1 VICYNQISIAHPKQ
15 LNITKHCILNQ
26 LKPDWFGGPL
36 NCIAAVG
43 YFLAAFAIYTG
54 FPILI
59 LAVVR
64 DLPPRFSV
72 PDGWGGFVFWRIML
86 TTQLKENGHKPA
98 AAMVVGG
105 GIGGMRSALD
115 LADAGLKVFLI
126 EQAPCLGGRV
136 AQLGY
141 MFPQHDCVLCRGTPD
156 HGYGCTRPSIS
167 PAYLQYNQHPNID
180 IMTNTYVID
189 IEGQAGEFSVSLRQ
203 EPRYVDVTRCI
214 NCGYCSEICPV
225 ELPDSYQQ
233 GLATRKVIH
242 KTAARAA
249 PDAYHIDR
257 VPYCDECGKCVEVCP
272 SKAID
277 LNEQPHLISIEV
289 GAIILALG
297 FQIFDPS
304 ELDEY
309 GYRRFP
315 NVLHA
320 MDYERLASRSGP
332 TEGLVVRPSDQTQ
345 PKSIAWLQCIGSRD
359 QNHAYCSS
367 ICCMYATKEAML
379 AKQRL
384 AGNVDCTVFI
394 MDERAFNKEYAAYF
408 EKARNQHHIQYERCR
423 VSQIHEDPLTK
434 DLILHFSTPDGS
446 LREERYE
453 MVVLAAG
460 LQPPQSGQH
469 FTQMLDLG
477 LNQYGFCETDK
488 FTPLQTGHSGVF
500 VAGAFSSPKEI
511 VETIIDA
518 SGAAAEVMR
527 LMNNHLN
534 THTYSRAMPF
544 LTKGLFPPE
553 KDTANEPAQVGVF
566 VCKCGGVISD
576 LIDLHH
582 LTNKIDKMPAVVSSS
597 ILEFACFPEGLA
609 HIREQIHSQNLNRV
623 VVAGC
628 SNRTHD
634 SLFQKTV
641 REAGL
646 NPYLVELVNLKEQ
659 CIRVHRWQPELAN
672 QKSVELTR
680 MAVGRVSAAQP
691 IHKKKHNVRP
701 SALVIGGGVS
711 GMTAALAIADSGYDA
726 VIVERSDL
734 LGGNLQDMWYV
745 AEGYNPRRLG
755 RDLINRVRAHQHI
768 TTFVRTEVVNQTGH
782 IGFYQTELETCLPDH
797 APDRFSVEH
806 GVTIVATGARESHEH
821 AWLRIPQVITQREL
835 EDRIIH
841 QPEKIAALHDVVMI
855 QCVRSENAPDYCSRV
870 CCTNTMKNAIRL
882 KLFNPDCRVTV
893 VYKNIITYGF
903 REEFYNEARKLGV
916 IFVRYTDDEPPQLVP
931 THQGQQVIVKVRDLS
946 LNRWLE
952 LSADIVPLSMS
963 ITPSEGTAKLA
974 NILRVP
980 LSSEG
985 FFDEAQMKLRPMDF
999 MREGIFLAGM
1009 AHYPKFIEESISH
1022 ALAAAARA
1030 LTILSQRDSLY
1041 LGGVVAVVDPDKCVG
1056 CLTCTRTCPFE
1067 IPRVIQAEGRP
1078 GVGGLGGAAF
1088 IDDALCQ
1095 GCGTC
1100 TGECPANAIQLVNY
1114 SDEQMMLRE
1123 IQGIGEWVAS

>member
-1 VICYNQISIAHPKQ
+1 M
-15 LNITKHCILNQ
+15 
-26 LKPDWFGGPL
+26 
-36 NCIAAVG
+36 
-43 YFLAAFAIYTG
+43 LASQFK
-54 FPILI
+54 
-59 LAVVR
+59 
-64 DLPPRFSV
+64 D
-72 PDGWGGFVFWRIML
+72 
-86 TTQLKENGHKPA
+86 NGHKPA
-98 AAMVVGG
+98 ATMVVGG

-115 LADAGLKVFLI
+115 LADAGLKVYLI
-126 EQAPCLGGRV
+126 EKTHCLGGRV

-167 PAYLQYNQHPNID
+167 PAYLQYNQHPNIE
-180 IMTNTYVID
+180 IFTNTQVID
-189 IEGQAGEFSVSLRQ
+189 IEGQAGDFTVSLRQ
-203 EPRYVDVTRCI
+203 EPRYIDIARCI
-214 NCGYCSEICPV
+214 NCGYCTEVCPV
-225 ELPDSYQQ
+225 ELPDPYQQ
-233 GLATRKVIH
+233 NMTTRKAVH

-249 PDAYHIDR
+249 PDAYYIDR
-257 VPYCDECGKCVEVCP
+257 GPYCDECRKCLEVCP

-277 LNEQPHLISIEV
+277 LDEQPRLISIEV

-297 FQIFDPS
+297 FQVYDPS

-309 GYRRFP
+309 GYKRFP

-332 TEGLVVRPSDQTQ
+332 TEGLVVRPSDQHK

-384 AGNVDCTVFI
+384 AGDVDCTVFI

-408 EKARNQHHIQYERCR
+408 DKARNQHNIQYKRCR
-423 VSQIHEDPLTK
+423 VSQIYEDPSTK
-434 DLILHFSTPDGS
+434 DLILQFSDSDGT
-446 LREERYE
+446 LREERYD

-469 FTQMLDLG
+469 FTQMLDLE

-527 LMNNHLN
+527 LLNDRLN
-534 THTYSRAMPF
+534 TYQYSREMPF
-544 LTKGLFPPE
+544 LTANGMIPE
-553 KDTANEPAQVGVF
+553 KDVSQESPRIGVIT
-566 VCKCGGVISD
+566 CKCGGTISD
-576 LIDLHH
+576 LIDIPQ
-582 LTNKIDKMPAVVSSS
+582 LTEKAACWPGVVHSEM
-597 ILEFACFPEGLA
+597 LDFACFDESLD
-609 HIREQIHSQNLNRV
+609 HIKQQIQAQDLNRIV
-623 VVAGC
+623 IVGC
-628 SNRTHD
+628 SNRTHE
-634 SLFQKTV
+634 SLFQKTI
-641 REAGL
+641 RQAGL
-646 NPYLVELVNLKEQ
+646 NPYLVELVNIKEQ
-659 CIRVHRWQPELAN
+659 CTRVHRWQPDLAN
-672 QKSVELTR
+672 QKATELSR
-680 MAVGRVSAAQP
+680 MAVGRISAAAQ
-691 IHKKKHNVRP
+691 IYKKKHKVRP
-701 SALVIGGGVS
+701 NALVIGGGLS

-726 VIVERSDL
+726 MIVERSER
-734 LGGNLQDMWYV
+734 LGGNLQNLWYV
-745 AEGYNPRRLG
+745 AEGFNPRRLG
-755 RDLINRVRAHQHI
+755 RDLINRVRAHQHV
-768 TTFVRTEVVNQTGH
+768 TAFTHTEVIKHDGH
-782 IGFYQTELETCLPDH
+782 IGFYKSELETRRPGSPADH
-797 APDRFSVEH
+797 FTVEH
-806 GVTIVATGARESHEH
+806 GVTIIATGAHESHEH
-821 AWLRIPQVITQREL
+821 PWLSIPQVITQREL
-835 EDRIIH
+835 ENQVIH
-841 QPEKIAALHDVVMI
+841 QPEKIAALRDVVMI
-855 QCVRSENAPDYCSRV
+855 QCVKSEGAQDYCSRV

-903 REEFYNEARKLGV
+903 REEYYTEARKLGV
-916 IFVRYTDDEPPQLVP
+916 IFVRYTDEEPPQIIHSPQDDHV
-931 THQGQQVIVKVRDLS
+931 VVKVRDLT
-946 LNRWLE
+946 LNRWLD
-952 LSADIVPLSMS
+952 LPADIVPLSMS
-963 ITPSEGTAKLA
+963 ITPSEGTQEIADLF
-974 NILRVP
+974 RVP

-1030 LTILSQRDSLY
+1030 LTILSQRDALY
-1041 LGGVVAVVDPDKCVG
+1041 LGGVVAVVDPEKCVG

-1067 IPRVIQAEGRP
+1067 IPQVIKDDGRVGI
-1078 GVGGLGGAAF
+1078 GGIGGAAF

-1114 SDEQMMLRE
+1114 TDEQMMLRE
-1123 IQGIGEWVAS
+1123 IQGIGEWVSME